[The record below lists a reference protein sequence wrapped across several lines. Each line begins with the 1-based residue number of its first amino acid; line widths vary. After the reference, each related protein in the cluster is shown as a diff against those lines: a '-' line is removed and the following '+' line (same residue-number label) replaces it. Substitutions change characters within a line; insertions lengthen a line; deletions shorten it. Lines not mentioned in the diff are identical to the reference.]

1 MAVCELVFDIGGATQ
16 KLGLLWPFSLQPAPG
31 STWFKEQE
39 AGAEATIGPACAPP
53 LRAAQKRS
61 PGLPQPSEAPVCLGE
76 KKMAEYLRLPNS
88 LALIR
93 LCNPPVNALRYH
105 RRDRGVWRVWVGT
118 CVLEGLANEQ
128 LAPAF
133 LLPTVDPSGSGW
145 SGTYRGEVGAVS
157 SCTNLP
163 SATLLLACNPS
174 FSVKPRAQSMIPM
187 RVNSPC
193 QRRPTE

>member
-1 MAVCELVFDIGGATQ
+1 MAACELVFDIGGATQ

-61 PGLPQPSEAPVCLGE
+61 PGLPQPSEAPVCLGK
-76 KKMAEYLRLPNS
+76 KKMAEYLRLPSS

-105 RRDRGVWRVWVGT
+105 RRDGG
-118 CVLEGLANEQ
+118 CG
-128 LAPAF
+128 
-133 LLPTVDPSGSGW
+133 GSGW
-145 SGTYRGEVGAVS
+145 GLVS
-157 SCTNLP
+157 WEDWPMSSWFLP
-163 SATLLLACNPS
+163 SFCPLLIRLVLAG
-174 FSVKPRAQSMIPM
+174 QE
-187 RVNSPC
+187 
-193 QRRPTE
+193 PTEAKLVL

>member
-1 MAVCELVFDIGGATQ
+1 M
-16 KLGLLWPFSLQPAPG
+16 
-31 STWFKEQE
+31 
-39 AGAEATIGPACAPP
+39 
-53 LRAAQKRS
+53 
-61 PGLPQPSEAPVCLGE
+61 LGE

-118 CVLEGLANEQ
+118 CVLGGLANEQ
-128 LAPAF
+128 LTPAF

-145 SGTYRGEVGAVS
+145 SGTYRGEVGPVS
-157 SCTNLP
+157 SYTNLP